1 MLIRMA
7 ELSRESGVPVATI
20 KYYLRERL
28 LPPGERTSPN
38 QALYDETHI
47 RRLKLI
53 RALLEV
59 GGLSVATV
67 ADVLAALDE
76 QISTHK
82 VLGIA
87 SHGLPMPKAG
97 GDAQAREWA
106 AEQVDR
112 VVAERGWQLRP
123 DHPVVDSLVGTLS
136 AFAELG
142 RPELIAQL
150 SGYAELADRIAE
162 LDLRTIADLPSTES
176 IVEGAVI
183 ATVLGD
189 VVFAALR
196 RLAQQQVS
204 ARTFGDRSG

>member
-97 GDAQAREWA
+97 GDAQARKWA

-142 RPELIAQL
+142 RPELTAQL

-189 VVFAALR
+189 VVLAALR

>member
-1 MLIRMA
+1 MLMRMA

-38 QALYDETHI
+38 QALYDETHV

-67 ADVLAALDE
+67 ADVLTALDE

-87 SHGLPMPKAG
+87 QHGLPMPKAG
-97 GDAQAREWA
+97 GDARAREWA
-106 AEQVDR
+106 AELAER
-112 VVAERGWQLRP
+112 VVAERGWRLRP
-123 DHPVVDSLVGTLS
+123 DHPVLNSLIGTLS
-136 AFAELG
+136 TFAELG
-142 RPELIAQL
+142 RPELVSQL

-162 LDLRTIADLPSTES
+162 LDLRTIGDLPSTES
-176 IVEGAVI
+176 IVEGAVV

-196 RLAQQQVS
+196 RLAQQQAS
-204 ARTFGDRSG
+204 ARMFGDQDG

>member
-1 MLIRMA
+1 MA